1 MGYGSF
7 FKGEQKKKKKGNDKG
22 SSGGFA
28 PVFTPPKIIPKGKKE
43 G

>member
-7 FKGEQKKKKKGNDKG
+7 FKGEQKKKRKGQDK
-22 SSGGFA
+22 SSGGGFA
-28 PVFTPPKIIPKGKKE
+28 PVFVPPKVVGKDKKE